1 MHYVAGLDGLRAL
14 AILLVLFFH
23 SKVPGLPGGNV
34 GVDLF
39 LVLSGFLITSLLLDE
54 QDRSGTIGLKRFYL
68 RRAWRLTPALL
79 LMLFLYSLFA
89 PLLWPEYFFHLRD
102 VLAVLLYVAN
112 LAAAAGYAP
121 EKLLHGWSLGLE
133 EQFYLVWPLVLLAVF
148 RLLSRSTL
156 WLALLGLYVLLCAWR
171 IWCLY
176 GMGAPGGLAY
186 YRPDLH
192 AGGLVLGAALAAWW
206 RQQKEVGGNAWMAKL
221 GWLSLAVALISPQS
235 DELHLALFVPLAE
248 IGTALLIVSI
258 LLGKQALFAGRLVTH
273 IGKLS
278 YGLYLFHYPIMLYLV
293 QCRLHWAVVFCIG
306 GVLSYA
312 LAWVSF
318 NTVEAAARR
327 YRERLW
333 PSPQPAALEL
343 R

>member
-14 AILLVLFFH
+14 AILLVLLFH
-23 SKVPGLPGGNV
+23 SKVPGLPGGNI

-54 QDRSGTIGLKRFYL
+54 QARSGTIALKRFYL

-79 LMLFLYSLFA
+79 LMLFLYSLLA
-89 PLLWPEYFFHLRD
+89 PLLWPDYFFHLRD
-102 VLAVLLYVAN
+102 VLSVLLYVAN

-133 EQFYLVWPLVLLAVF
+133 EQFYLIWPLMLLAFF
-148 RLLSRSTL
+148 RRLSAPML
-156 WLALLGLYVLLCAWR
+156 WRVLLGLYVLLCAWR

-176 GMGAPGGLAY
+176 GAEVPGSSAY

-206 RQQKEVGGNAWMAKL
+206 RQQKEVSSPAWMGKV
-221 GWLSLAVALISPQS
+221 GWLSLIVALVSPQA
-235 DELHLALFVPLAE
+235 DDLHLALFVPLAE
-248 IGTALLIVSI
+248 MGTALLILSI
-258 LLGKQALFAGRLVTH
+258 LIGKQELFAGRIAIH

-278 YGLYLFHYPIMLYLV
+278 YGLYLFHFPIMLYLV
-293 QCRLHWAVVFCIG
+293 QCRLHWALVFCIG
-306 GVLSYA
+306 GALSYV
-312 LAWVSF
+312 LAWLSF
-318 NTVEAAARR
+318 NTVELAARR

-333 PSPQPAALEL
+333 PSAPICNS
-343 R
+343 